1 MASPISAPKRLRQE
15 LKAAIKEGENE
26 TYLYLRPVDDD
37 DLLHWEAILKGPAGS
52 PYEGKLTKSSSSV
65 GEQSSQSNATTG
77 GRWRLSI
84 AIPPEYPLTPPTIH
98 FTTKIS
104 HPNINWSTGEI
115 CSSLN
120 NDWKPTVG
128 LSGILAA
135 IQVLLMC
142 PDPDSPLNP
151 DIAVLV
157 RNGDLAGWESVVRY
171 WTEEERWKE

>member
-52 PYEGKLTKSSSSV
+52 PYE
-65 GEQSSQSNATTG
+65 G

-171 WTEEERWKE
+171 WTEEERWTEVPNAVRL

>member
-1 MASPISAPKRLRQE
+1 MASPIAAPKRLRQE

-37 DLLHWEAILKGPAGS
+37 DLLHWEAILKGPSGS
-52 PYEGKLTKSSSSV
+52 PYEGGL
-65 GEQSSQSNATTG
+65 
-77 GRWRLSI
+77 WRLSI
-84 AIPPEYPLTPPTIH
+84 AIPADYPLTPPTIH